1 MICNLFNKYIPLL
14 LIKNKKLF
22 FLVFIYFNFFLY
34 ASVNA
39 EYILKRGNGT
49 EPDSLDPHK
58 ATGTWENNIIGD
70 IFLGLVTESAIGNII
85 PGSARDWKISDDG
98 REYTFYIRE
107 EMLWSDGM
115 PVTANDFAFALKRI
129 INPATASQYASLLF
143 TIKNA
148 QEINKGELNIDDLGV
163 EALDAKTLK
172 ISLRRPVPFFI
183 QLLSHYTTYPLPE
196 HVLNK
201 YGDGWVKSVNIVSN
215 GAYVLKEWSSNS
227 HILIQKNKLFYDSK
241 NIFFDKV
248 YFYPIEDNRLALR
261 MFRSGD
267 IDMNITS
274 AAFPAA
280 ELDKLLKSIPE
291 EARIYPYL
299 GNSYLP
305 FNTKNPPFNDIRV
318 REALSL
324 LIDREIINT
333 KVVKARNKPA
343 YSFVPPQTR
352 NFSSGANLSFINLS
366 KEERKRKARKLLS
379 NAGYGK
385 DNPLRFEMI
394 FRNSYDNAR
403 RISAIAAMLKEENIE
418 LKMLPYEAR
427 ITYNQMS
434 NGSFQLGDAGWVAD
448 YNDPYN
454 FLYLFLCDAGP
465 MNYSGFCNK
474 KFDSLLDEASM
485 TLNIEKRS
493 NIMREAEQLMLND
506 HPIIP
511 ISFATH
517 RVLVSKKIGGY
528 LDNVSNI
535 HRSRYFYLK

>member
-14 LIKNKKLF
+14 LIINKKLF
-22 FLVFIYFNFFLY
+22 LLVLIYFNFFLY

-70 IFLGLVTESAIGNII
+70 IFLGLVTESAIGDII

-115 PVTANDFAFALKRI
+115 PVTANDFVFALKRI

-201 YGDGWVKSVNIVSN
+201 YGDEWVKSINIVSN

-227 HILIQKNKLFYDSK
+227 HVLIKKNKLFYDSE

-274 AAFPAA
+274 AAFPAV
-280 ELDKLLKSIPE
+280 ELDKLLKSIPG

-305 FNTKNPPFNDIRV
+305 FNTKKPPFNDIRV
-318 REALSL
+318 RQALSL
-324 LIDREIINT
+324 LIDREIINK
-333 KVVKARNKPA
+333 KVVKARNK
-343 YSFVPPQTR
+343 
-352 NFSSGANLSFINLS
+352 
-366 KEERKRKARKLLS
+366 
-379 NAGYGK
+379 
-385 DNPLRFEMI
+385 
-394 FRNSYDNAR
+394 
-403 RISAIAAMLKEENIE
+403 
-418 LKMLPYEAR
+418 
-427 ITYNQMS
+427 
-434 NGSFQLGDAGWVAD
+434 
-448 YNDPYN
+448 
-454 FLYLFLCDAGP
+454 
-465 MNYSGFCNK
+465 
-474 KFDSLLDEASM
+474 
-485 TLNIEKRS
+485 TLI
-493 NIMREAEQLMLND
+493 
-506 HPIIP
+506 
-511 ISFATH
+511 
-517 RVLVSKKIGGY
+517 
-528 LDNVSNI
+528 
-535 HRSRYFYLK
+535 